1 MKYGKQVNDLK
12 LVKKIMLILSLICTL
27 VCLSGCDLWY
37 QDLKGYLEHWSGSVQ
52 VNDVSVQSSPAMQK
66 NSSGIDTISTYAT
79 VMATVN
85 IINPENYSLDGRV
98 GLGAE
103 SHCSVR
109 IAGTAGTAV
118 FPLTTITSLS
128 SSSMEVQIA
137 PLAQINNTES
147 LAVEHTNFTVTFVP
161 TRTENGLEVAEPR
174 TITLRYNTP
183 PRSPIELVYDSNQGK
198 ITWLGS
204 DRWDIVQ
211 GTGSDLDDLIFWAWP
226 SGITDPTHPDYVE
239 RFEVYE
245 DGDLFDSAAAA
256 DFLMSKESS
265 LQSYIPQEI
274 KDAGYDIYCSL
285 GTSGKTITV
294 CAVDSE
300 GVRSQ
305 MATSGIAPHKVIL
318 EANGGFFPSSGLPSV
333 ETYKAAGSPI
343 VGSDLE
349 VPFRDGYFLSG
360 WTSNGSDISFPL
372 SIDEPM
378 TLVAQWTPYPADG
391 DTGGETGGNTGSG
404 SGSVSDATYSIT
416 YNANGA
422 DSGTVPASQ
431 TKLAGKMVFLA
442 KNNGS
447 LTKQDHSFSGWNTA
461 ADGTGTSY
469 AEGASYTLD
478 ASITLYAQWTRW
490 NQVEPVQFDVG
501 AGNVNFNTQVTL
513 STATPNATIHY
524 TVNGSG
530 EQIGSAGQSV
540 VITITSDATI
550 TAYGTCDGM
559 IQSTETRITYKLN
572 TYIVSYDGN
581 GSDGGAV
588 LGVQSFTSGS
598 SATVTGDGT
607 MTRTG
612 YTFTGWNTA
621 TNGSGASYA
630 EGARYSSDAN
640 LTLYAQWQPNT
651 YTVTFNGNN
660 STSGS
665 TTSQNFTYGVPQN
678 LNVNGF
684 QRTGY
689 TFTGWN
695 TATNGSGIDY
705 ADGDSYTATGDI
717 TLYAQ
722 WKGVDY
728 TITYV
733 LDGGTNHSGN
743 PQGYTVADLPLE
755 LKTPTKTGYTF
766 IGWFIDGSS
775 STGTR
780 IETGVTGDITVTAHW
795 QPNTYTVTFDG
806 NNHTSGATSSQT
818 FTHGVSQNLNAN
830 GFLRTDC
837 TFVGWNT
844 AADGTGTSYTD
855 VASYTA
861 TGDITLY
868 AQWNLN
874 QDVDGKYIIN
884 DHTHLLWIAEKLKVG
899 TISKFDIKLTADI
912 VIPPNTWEPID
923 VTYSSIDGQGHSITL
938 TEDFTDLEGES
949 FGLFGVFNYGTVENL
964 VLKGSITAQVE
975 PGKAG
980 VGAVSGS
987 AYQTIFRNVMSEMK
1001 ISNTGTGNAGGLVG
1015 YFGGGESNPEDAL
1028 IESCAVYADV
1038 TSTKGYAGGLVGAT
1052 WGGNQP
1058 WTIRN
1063 SIYIGTLSGKKVGGI
1078 VGVQNTTHP
1087 NTIYMS
1093 NLYYCT
1099 NAIDKFGEKPGA
1111 AIEDVSNVM
1120 SKTQDEIKNEGVT
1133 ILGSAWELKSGGNY
1147 PTLIQP

>member
-85 IINPENYSLDGRV
+85 IINPENYSLDGGV
-98 GLGAE
+98 GSTEETLR
-103 SHCSVR
+103 SVR
-109 IAGTAGTAV
+109 IAGSVGTSV
-118 FPLTTITSLS
+118 LPLANVTSLS
-128 SSSMEVQIA
+128 PSFMEVEIA
-137 PLAQINNTES
+137 PLAQVLTEES

-204 DRWDIVQ
+204 DKWDIVQ
-211 GTGSDLDDLIFWAWP
+211 GSGSDLDDLIFWAWP

-245 DGDLFDSAAAA
+245 DGNLFDSAAAA

-349 VPFRDGYFLSG
+349 VPFQDGYFLSG

-416 YNANGA
+416 YNGNGA

-431 TKLAGKMVFLA
+431 TKLAGKMVSLA

-559 IQSTETRITYKLN
+559 IQSTATSITYKLN
-572 TYIVSYDGN
+572 TYTVSYDGN

-588 LGVQSFTSGS
+588 PGVQSFTSGS
-598 SATVTGDGT
+598 SATVIGAGT

-621 TNGSGASYA
+621 ANGTGTPYVAGDY
-630 EGARYSSDAN
+630 YSSDAN
-640 LTLYAQWQPNT
+640 LTLYAQWQ
-651 YTVTFNGNN
+651 
-660 STSGS
+660 
-665 TTSQNFTYGVPQN
+665 
-678 LNVNGF
+678 
-684 QRTGY
+684 
-689 TFTGWN
+689 
-695 TATNGSGIDY
+695 I
-705 ADGDSYTATGDI
+705 
-717 TLYAQ
+717 
-722 WKGVDY
+722 
-728 TITYV
+728 
-733 LDGGTNHSGN
+733 
-743 PQGYTVADLPLE
+743 
-755 LKTPTKTGYTF
+755 
-766 IGWFIDGSS
+766 
-775 STGTR
+775 
-780 IETGVTGDITVTAHW
+780 
-795 QPNTYTVTFDG
+795 NTYTVTFDG

-844 AADGTGTSYTD
+844 AADGTGTSYAEG
-855 VASYTA
+855 ASYTA

-868 AQWNLN
+868 ARWKKTIILESRDYSTTELTEIADAIKNDSTNTPVTLDCSNITVENNIFPNLFGGVQN
-874 QDVDGKYIIN
+874 LVSITFPDTI
-884 DHTHLLWIAEKLKVG
+884 TEIAGYGFKDSGVTG
-899 TISKFDIKLTADI
+899 TV
-912 VIPPNTWEPID
+912 VIPASVTTIGQSAFMGSNVTD
-923 VTYSSIDGQGHSITL
+923 VEFASGSQLTTIGQNAFNECPSLSSIDIPATV
-938 TEDFTDLEGES
+938 TDIGGFAFYRCPSLIS
-949 FGLFGVFNYGTVENL
+949 V
-964 VLKGSITAQVE
+964 
-975 PGKAG
+975 
-980 VGAVSGS
+980 
-987 AYQTIFRNVMSEMK
+987 TIR
-1001 ISNTGTGNAGGLVG
+1001 NTGTMTLGKQIFRESQALTTVYYYPTNIGEEMFYQCTGLQD
-1015 YFGGGESNPEDAL
+1015 FQ
-1028 IESCAVYADV
+1028 VYSQTPPTIGSSAFSS
-1038 TSTKGYAGGLVGAT
+1038 STKSAVTVTVPAGSKSAFSST
-1052 WGGNQP
+1052 
-1058 WTIRN
+1058 
-1063 SIYIGTLSGKKVGGI
+1063 SGWRGFSNI
-1078 VGVQNTTHP
+1078 V
-1087 NTIYMS
+1087 
-1093 NLYYCT
+1093 
-1099 NAIDKFGEKPGA
+1099 ER
-1111 AIEDVSNVM
+1111 
-1120 SKTQDEIKNEGVT
+1120 
-1133 ILGSAWELKSGGNY
+1133 
-1147 PTLIQP
+1147 

>member
-1 MKYGKQVNDLK
+1 
-12 LVKKIMLILSLICTL
+12 MLILSLICTL

-85 IINPENYSLDGRV
+85 IINPENYSLDGGV
-98 GLGAE
+98 GSAE
-103 SHCSVR
+103 ETLRSVR
-109 IAGTAGTAV
+109 IAGSVGTSV
-118 FPLTTITSLS
+118 LPLANVTTVSPST
-128 SSSMEVQIA
+128 MEIQID
-137 PLAQINNTES
+137 PLAQVLTKES

-349 VPFRDGYFLSG
+349 VPFQDGYFLSG

-431 TKLAGKMVFLA
+431 TKLAGKMVSLA

-559 IQSTETRITYKLN
+559 IQSTATSITYKLN
-572 TYIVSYDGN
+572 TYTVSYDGN

-588 LGVQSFTSGS
+588 PGVQSFPSGS
-598 SATVTGDGT
+598 SATVTSAGT

-621 TNGSGASYA
+621 ANGSGTPYVAGDY
-630 EGARYSSDAN
+630 YSSDAN
-640 LTLYAQWQPNT
+640 LTLYAQWQ
-651 YTVTFNGNN
+651 
-660 STSGS
+660 
-665 TTSQNFTYGVPQN
+665 
-678 LNVNGF
+678 
-684 QRTGY
+684 
-689 TFTGWN
+689 
-695 TATNGSGIDY
+695 I
-705 ADGDSYTATGDI
+705 
-717 TLYAQ
+717 
-722 WKGVDY
+722 
-728 TITYV
+728 
-733 LDGGTNHSGN
+733 
-743 PQGYTVADLPLE
+743 
-755 LKTPTKTGYTF
+755 
-766 IGWFIDGSS
+766 
-775 STGTR
+775 
-780 IETGVTGDITVTAHW
+780 
-795 QPNTYTVTFDG
+795 NTYTVTFDG

-844 AADGTGTSYTD
+844 AADGTGTSYAGGT
-855 VASYTA
+855 SYTA

>member
-85 IINPENYSLDGRV
+85 IINPENYSLDGGV
-98 GLGAE
+98 GSAE
-103 SHCSVR
+103 ETLRSVR
-109 IAGTAGTAV
+109 IAGSVGTSV
-118 FPLTTITSLS
+118 LPLANVTTVSPST
-128 SSSMEVQIA
+128 MEIQID
-137 PLAQINNTES
+137 PLAQVLTKES

-204 DRWDIVQ
+204 DKWDIVQ
-211 GTGSDLDDLIFWAWP
+211 GSGSDLDDLIFWAWP

-245 DGDLFDSAAAA
+245 DGNLFDSAAAA

-431 TKLAGKMVFLA
+431 TKLAGKMVSLA

-588 LGVQSFTSGS
+588 PGVQSFTSGS
-598 SATVTGDGT
+598 SATVIGAGT

-621 TNGSGASYA
+621 ANGSGTPYVAGDY
-630 EGARYSSDAN
+630 YSSDAN

-651 YTVTFNGNN
+651 YTVTFDGNN
-660 STSGS
+660 HTSGA

-678 LNVNGF
+678 LNANGF

-695 TATNGSGIDY
+695 TA
-705 ADGDSYTATGDI
+705 ADGTGTSYAEGARYSSDANL

-722 WKGVDY
+722 WQ
-728 TITYV
+728 I
-733 LDGGTNHSGN
+733 
-743 PQGYTVADLPLE
+743 
-755 LKTPTKTGYTF
+755 
-766 IGWFIDGSS
+766 
-775 STGTR
+775 
-780 IETGVTGDITVTAHW
+780 
-795 QPNTYTVTFDG
+795 NTYTVTFDG

-844 AADGTGTSYTD
+844 AADGTGTSYAGGT
-855 VASYTA
+855 SYTA

>member
-85 IINPENYSLDGRV
+85 IINPENYSLDGGV
-98 GLGAE
+98 GSAE
-103 SHCSVR
+103 ETLRSVR
-109 IAGTAGTAV
+109 IAGSVGTSV
-118 FPLTTITSLS
+118 LPLANVTTVSPST
-128 SSSMEVQIA
+128 MEIQID
-137 PLAQINNTES
+137 PLAQVLTKES

-431 TKLAGKMVFLA
+431 TKLAGKMVSLA

-559 IQSTETRITYKLN
+559 IQSTATSITYKLN
-572 TYIVSYDGN
+572 TYTVSYDGN

-588 LGVQSFTSGS
+588 PGVQSFTSGS
-598 SATVTGDGT
+598 SATVTGAGT

-621 TNGSGASYA
+621 ANGSGTPYVAGDY
-630 EGARYSSDAN
+630 YSSDAN

-651 YTVTFNGNN
+651 YTVTFDGNN
-660 STSGS
+660 HTSGA

-678 LNVNGF
+678 LN
-684 QRTGY
+684 
-689 TFTGWN
+689 
-695 TATNGSGIDY
+695 
-705 ADGDSYTATGDI
+705 
-717 TLYAQ
+717 
-722 WKGVDY
+722 
-728 TITYV
+728 
-733 LDGGTNHSGN
+733 
-743 PQGYTVADLPLE
+743 
-755 LKTPTKTGYTF
+755 
-766 IGWFIDGSS
+766 
-775 STGTR
+775 
-780 IETGVTGDITVTAHW
+780 
-795 QPNTYTVTFDG
+795 
-806 NNHTSGATSSQT
+806 
-818 FTHGVSQNLNAN
+818 AN
-830 GFLRTDC
+830 GFLRTGC

-844 AADGTGTSYTD
+844 AADGTGTSYAEG
-855 VASYTA
+855 ASYTA

-868 AQWNLN
+868 AQWYLN

>member
-37 QDLKGYLEHWSGSVQ
+37 QDLKGYMEHWSESVQ
-52 VNDVSVQSSPAMQK
+52 VSDVSVQASPEIQK
-66 NSSGIDTISTYAT
+66 NSSGVDTIATYAT
-79 VMATVN
+79 VEALVN
-85 IINPENYSLDGRV
+85 IINPENYSLDGGV
-98 GLGAE
+98 GSAE
-103 SHCSVR
+103 ENLRSVR
-109 IAGTAGTAV
+109 IAGSAGASV
-118 FPLTTITSLS
+118 LPLANVTSMS
-128 SSSMEVQIA
+128 STVMEIQIA
-137 PLAQINNTES
+137 PLAQVLTKES

-204 DRWDIVQ
+204 DKWDIVQ
-211 GTGSDLDDLIFWAWP
+211 GSGSDLDDLIFWAWP

-349 VPFRDGYFLSG
+349 VPFQDGYFLSG

-431 TKLAGKMVFLA
+431 TKLAGKMVSLA
-442 KNNGS
+442 KNNGN
-447 LTKQDHSFSGWNTA
+447 LTKEHHTFSGWNTA

-530 EQIGSAGQSV
+530 EQIGSAGQSE
-540 VITITSDATI
+540 VITIASDATI

-559 IQSTETRITYKLN
+559 IQSTATSITYKLN
-572 TYIVSYDGN
+572 TYTVSYDGN

-588 LGVQSFTSGS
+588 PGVQSFTSGS
-598 SATVTGDGT
+598 SATVTGAGT

-621 TNGSGASYA
+621 ADGSGTPYVAGDY
-630 EGARYSSDAN
+630 YSSDAN
-640 LTLYAQWQPNT
+640 LTLYA
-651 YTVTFNGNN
+651 
-660 STSGS
+660 
-665 TTSQNFTYGVPQN
+665 
-678 LNVNGF
+678 
-684 QRTGY
+684 
-689 TFTGWN
+689 
-695 TATNGSGIDY
+695 
-705 ADGDSYTATGDI
+705 
-717 TLYAQ
+717 
-722 WKGVDY
+722 
-728 TITYV
+728 
-733 LDGGTNHSGN
+733 
-743 PQGYTVADLPLE
+743 
-755 LKTPTKTGYTF
+755 
-766 IGWFIDGSS
+766 
-775 STGTR
+775 
-780 IETGVTGDITVTAHW
+780 HW
-795 QPNTYTVTFDG
+795 QINTYTVTFDG
-806 NNHTSGATSSQT
+806 NNHTSGATTSQN
-818 FTHGVSQNLNAN
+818 FTYGVPQNLNAN
-830 GFLRTDC
+830 GFQRTGY
-837 TFVGWNT
+837 TFTGWNT
-844 AADGTGTSYTD
+844 AANGSGASY
-855 VASYTA
+855 AEGARYTA

-874 QDVDGKYIIN
+874 QDVDGKYIIS

-912 VIPPNTWEPID
+912 VIPSNTWEPID

-975 PGKAG
+975 PGQAG

-987 AYQTIFRNVMSEMK
+987 AYRTIFRNVMSEMK
-1001 ISNTGTGNAGGLVG
+1001 IINTGTGNAGGLVG

-1038 TSTKGYAGGLVGAT
+1038 TSSNGYAGGLVGAT

-1120 SKTQDEIKNEGVT
+1120 SKTQDEIKNEGVN
-1133 ILGSAWELKSGGNY
+1133 ILGNAWELKSGGNY

>member
-85 IINPENYSLDGRV
+85 IINPENYSLDGGV
-98 GLGAE
+98 GSAE
-103 SHCSVR
+103 ETLRSVR
-109 IAGTAGTAV
+109 IAGSVGTSV
-118 FPLTTITSLS
+118 LPLANVTTVSPST
-128 SSSMEVQIA
+128 MEIQID
-137 PLAQINNTES
+137 PLAQVLTKES

-349 VPFRDGYFLSG
+349 VPFQDGYFLSG

-431 TKLAGKMVFLA
+431 TKLAGKMVSLA

-559 IQSTETRITYKLN
+559 IQSTATSITYKLN
-572 TYIVSYDGN
+572 TYTVSYDGN

-588 LGVQSFTSGS
+588 PGVQSFPSGS
-598 SATVTGDGT
+598 SATVTSAGT

-621 TNGSGASYA
+621 ANGSGTPYVAGDY
-630 EGARYSSDAN
+630 YSSDAN
-640 LTLYAQWQPNT
+640 LTLYAQWQ
-651 YTVTFNGNN
+651 
-660 STSGS
+660 
-665 TTSQNFTYGVPQN
+665 
-678 LNVNGF
+678 
-684 QRTGY
+684 
-689 TFTGWN
+689 
-695 TATNGSGIDY
+695 I
-705 ADGDSYTATGDI
+705 
-717 TLYAQ
+717 
-722 WKGVDY
+722 
-728 TITYV
+728 
-733 LDGGTNHSGN
+733 
-743 PQGYTVADLPLE
+743 
-755 LKTPTKTGYTF
+755 
-766 IGWFIDGSS
+766 
-775 STGTR
+775 
-780 IETGVTGDITVTAHW
+780 
-795 QPNTYTVTFDG
+795 NTYTVTFDG

-844 AADGTGTSYTD
+844 AADGTGTSYAGGT
-855 VASYTA
+855 SYTA

>member
-52 VNDVSVQSSPAMQK
+52 MNDVSVQSSPALQK

-85 IINPENYSLDGRV
+85 IINPENYSLDGGV
-98 GLGAE
+98 GSAE
-103 SHCSVR
+103 ETLRSVR
-109 IAGTAGTAV
+109 IAGSVGTSV
-118 FPLTTITSLS
+118 LPLANVTSLS
-128 SSSMEVQIA
+128 PSFMEVEIA
-137 PLAQINNTES
+137 PLAQVLTKES

-183 PRSPIELVYDSNQGK
+183 PRNPLELVLDATQQK
-198 ITWLGS
+198 LTWLNS
-204 DRWDIVQ
+204 NPWEIIQ
-211 GTGSDLDDLIFWAWP
+211 GTSTPLDNYIFWAWP

-239 RFEVYE
+239 KFGVYE
-245 DGDLFDSAAAA
+245 DDTLVNTYAVA
-256 DFLMSKESS
+256 DCLMKNVPA
-265 LQSYIPQEI
+265 LQQSYTSYAETIE
-274 KDAGYDIYCSL
+274 KAGYDIYCYQ
-285 GTSGKTITV
+285 GASGQKISV
-294 CAVDSE
+294 CAIDSE
-300 GVRSQ
+300 DVRSQ
-305 MATSGIAPHKVIL
+305 MLASGIAPHKVIL

-431 TKLAGKMVFLA
+431 TKLAGKMVSLA

-530 EQIGSAGQSV
+530 EQIGSAGQSM

-550 TAYGTCDGM
+550 TTYGTCDGM
-559 IQSTETRITYKLN
+559 IQSTATSITYKLN
-572 TYIVSYDGN
+572 TYTVSYDGN

-588 LGVQSFTSGS
+588 PGVQSFTSGS
-598 SATVTGDGT
+598 SATVTGAGT

-621 TNGSGASYA
+621 ANGSGTPYVAGDY
-630 EGARYSSDAN
+630 YSSDAN
-640 LTLYAQWQPNT
+640 LTLYAQWQ
-651 YTVTFNGNN
+651 
-660 STSGS
+660 
-665 TTSQNFTYGVPQN
+665 
-678 LNVNGF
+678 
-684 QRTGY
+684 
-689 TFTGWN
+689 
-695 TATNGSGIDY
+695 I
-705 ADGDSYTATGDI
+705 
-717 TLYAQ
+717 
-722 WKGVDY
+722 
-728 TITYV
+728 
-733 LDGGTNHSGN
+733 
-743 PQGYTVADLPLE
+743 
-755 LKTPTKTGYTF
+755 
-766 IGWFIDGSS
+766 
-775 STGTR
+775 
-780 IETGVTGDITVTAHW
+780 
-795 QPNTYTVTFDG
+795 NTYTVTFDG

-844 AADGTGTSYTD
+844 AADGTGTSYAGGT
-855 VASYTA
+855 SYTA

-912 VIPPNTWEPID
+912 VIPPNTWEPIS
-923 VTYSSIDGQGHSITL
+923 VIESSIDGQGHSITL
-938 TEDFTDLEGES
+938 TEDFTDSEGER
-949 FGLFGVFNYGTVENL
+949 FGLFGHFNYGTVENL

-975 PGKAG
+975 PGDVG
-980 VGAVSGS
+980 VGAVSGT
-987 AYQTIFRNVMSEMK
+987 AYRTILRNVMSEMK
-1001 ISNTGTGNAGGLVG
+1001 ITNTGTGNAGGLVG
-1015 YFGGGESNPEDAL
+1015 YFGGGTKTLPEDAV

-1038 TSTKGYAGGLVGAT
+1038 TSTNGCAGGLVGAT
-1052 WGGNQP
+1052 WGGDQP
-1058 WTIRN
+1058 WIIRN
-1063 SIYIGTLSGKKVGGI
+1063 SLYMGNVTGSTEGAIIGSQGTVGA
-1078 VGVQNTTHP
+1078 NTV
-1087 NTIYMS
+1087 YMS
-1093 NLYYCT
+1093 DIYRCETDGL
-1099 NAIDKFGEKPGA
+1099 GEIGAKPGYA
-1111 AIEDVSNVM
+1111 TISGNRSTE
-1120 SKTQDEIKNEGVT
+1120 KTQDEIKNEGVT

>member
-12 LVKKIMLILSLICTL
+12 LKKTMLILSLICTL

-37 QDLKGYLEHWSGSVQ
+37 QDLKGYLEHWTDSVQ
-52 VNDVSVQSSPAMQK
+52 VNDVSVQASPEIQK
-66 NSSGIDTISTYAT
+66 NSSGIDTIATYGT

-85 IINPENYSLDGRV
+85 IINPENYSLDGGV
-98 GLGAE
+98 GSAE
-103 SHCSVR
+103 ETLRSVR
-109 IAGTAGTAV
+109 IAGSVGSSV
-118 FPLTTITSLS
+118 LPLANVTTVSPST
-128 SSSMEVQIA
+128 MEIQIA
-137 PLAQINNTES
+137 PLAQVLTEES
-147 LAVEHTNFTVTFVP
+147 LAVEHTNFTVTFIP

-431 TKLAGKMVFLA
+431 TKLAGKMVSLA

-572 TYIVSYDGN
+572 TYTVSYDGN

-588 LGVQSFTSGS
+588 PGVQPFTSGS
-598 SATVTGDGT
+598 SATVTSAGT

-621 TNGSGASYA
+621 VNGTGASYA

-651 YTVTFNGNN
+651 YTVTFDGNN
-660 STSGS
+660 HTSGA

-678 LNVNGF
+678 LNANGF

-695 TATNGSGIDY
+695 TA
-705 ADGDSYTATGDI
+705 ADGTGTSYAEGASYTATGDI

-806 NNHTSGATSSQT
+806 NNHTSGATTSQN
-818 FTHGVSQNLNAN
+818 FTYGVPQNLNAN
-830 GFLRTDC
+830 GFQRTGY
-837 TFVGWNT
+837 TFTGWNT

-868 AQWNLN
+868 AQWEVDIAKLVDKITKLSGLETVVLEGEYTQAELSSIADAIKNNSNAQISLDCSNITVENNIFPNLFGGVQN
-874 QDVDGKYIIN
+874 LVSITFPDTI
-884 DHTHLLWIAEKLKVG
+884 TEIAGYGFKDSGVTG
-899 TISKFDIKLTADI
+899 TV
-912 VIPPNTWEPID
+912 VIPASVTTIGQSAFMGSNVTD
-923 VTYSSIDGQGHSITL
+923 VEFASGSQLTTIGQNAFNECPSLSSIDIPATV
-938 TEDFTDLEGES
+938 TDIGGFAFYRCPSLIS
-949 FGLFGVFNYGTVENL
+949 V
-964 VLKGSITAQVE
+964 
-975 PGKAG
+975 
-980 VGAVSGS
+980 
-987 AYQTIFRNVMSEMK
+987 TIR
-1001 ISNTGTGNAGGLVG
+1001 NTGTMTLGKQI
-1015 YFGGGESNPEDAL
+1015 FRESQAL
-1028 IESCAVYADV
+1028 TTVY
-1038 TSTKGYAGGLVGAT
+1038 Y
-1052 WGGNQP
+1052 
-1058 WTIRN
+1058 
-1063 SIYIGTLSGKKVGGI
+1063 
-1078 VGVQNTTHP
+1078 
-1087 NTIYMS
+1087 
-1093 NLYYCT
+1093 
-1099 NAIDKFGEKPGA
+1099 
-1111 AIEDVSNVM
+1111 
-1120 SKTQDEIKNEGVT
+1120 
-1133 ILGSAWELKSGGNY
+1133 Y
-1147 PTLIQP
+1147 PTNIGEEMFYKCTGLQDFQVYSQTPPTIGSSAFSSSIKSAVTVTVPTGSTSAYSSASGWSGFSNIVER